1 MLGRYIQEPVLHTL
15 RISARS
21 TAQSLMYTPRWTFL
35 NVSQFILGIRPD
47 YDGLTVDPCIPSKLD
62 GFTAKRDFRGVS
74 YHITVKN
81 PNHVEKGVL
90 SMIVDGQPV
99 EGTTIPFS
107 AEKKDVNV
115 EVTMG

>member
-1 MLGRYIQEPVLHTL
+1 
-15 RISARS
+15 
-21 TAQSLMYTPRWTFL
+21 
-35 NVSQFILGIRPD
+35 
-47 YDGLTVDPCIPSKLD
+47 
-62 GFTAKRDFRGVS
+62 
-74 YHITVKN
+74 
-81 PNHVEKGVL
+81 VL